1 MEPVHQNGDLT
12 SMPEKRYI
20 GAFGVAGWATKSG
33 TGMISHGESIR
44 IERQRQASQTASARK
59 ATTRKAKGKKETE
72 SEGPVAPGRNP
83 PMRQRKTQDIV
94 VRFTNSKGEEV
105 GRLPQDT
112 AAFVSTLIDQHICS
126 FEGLCVYAPDRIR
139 TNDTINIQLRCFMLR
154 RGFEQRNIQP
164 IDTNRAADIFATK
177 ETDDEKALRL
187 RQVALVRLFQEIDLE
202 PSATNATTTKHK
214 RAGILQAAEMAEQ
227 YEAAGLEAASSAGKE
242 ISEGEKEEGKE
253 LEQDQLD
260 QLYRLWPFEYTA
272 MCKLWLTSII
282 SIGKAQSFDFDY
294 PETEPA
300 DTFSIDLR
308 RYQKQA
314 LHWFLNK
321 EKNISERDDESMHP
335 LWEEYIWPIKDENDT
350 KLPRVIGKDKFYV
363 NPYSGELS
371 LEFPRQEQNCLG
383 GILADGMLVL
393 FLFFLLF
400 LLLFERSILTPKLEM
415 GLGKTIE
422 MLSLIHSHKS
432 DLANSLQFSS
442 KKKLPSFQKV
452 SSEVEPA
459 PCTTLVIAPMSLL
472 SQWQS
477 EAEAASKP
485 GTLETLV
492 YYGSEKKVSL
502 KNICSVENAAT
513 APNLII
519 TSYGTVLSEYTQIS
533 KTGGNRGLH
542 GGLFSVK
549 FFRIILDEGHHIK
562 NR

>member
-1 MEPVHQNGDLT
+1 VEIWRGPLICKLDFSKFLKRIIANWMNRYFDGSWKTATAPRSLLTLGPSRKRKESSKSVESLSVANLLQVEPVHENGDLI

-44 IERQRQASQTASARK
+44 IERQRQASQTTAARK
-59 ATTRKAKGKKETE
+59 ATARKTKGKKETE

-126 FEGLCVYAPDRIR
+126 FEGLCVYAPDKIR

-164 IDTNRAADIFATK
+164 IDTNRAADIVAAK

-227 YEAAGLEAASSAGKE
+227 YEAAGPEAASSAGKE
-242 ISEGEKEEGKE
+242 VSEGEKEEGKE

-260 QLYRLWPFEYTA
+260 QLYRLWPFEYTV
-272 MCKLWLTSII
+272 MCKLLLTSII

-300 DTFSIDLR
+300 DTFAMDLR

-335 LWEEYIWPIKDENDT
+335 LWEEYIWPIKDESDA

-383 GILADGMLVL
+383 GILADGML
-393 FLFFLLF
+393 
-400 LLLFERSILTPKLEM
+400 S
-415 GLGKTIE
+415 
-422 MLSLIHSHKS
+422 
-432 DLANSLQFSS
+432 QF
-442 KKKLPSFQKV
+442 
-452 SSEVEPA
+452 
-459 PCTTLVIAPMSLL
+459 
-472 SQWQS
+472 
-477 EAEAASKP
+477 
-485 GTLETLV
+485 
-492 YYGSEKKVSL
+492 
-502 KNICSVENAAT
+502 
-513 APNLII
+513 
-519 TSYGTVLSEYTQIS
+519 
-533 KTGGNRGLH
+533 
-542 GGLFSVK
+542 
-549 FFRIILDEGHHIK
+549 
-562 NR
+562 